1 MLRLGKKR
9 KRVSKKYYVV
19 LGKITK
25 VRKHG
30 DDYKVISKNPKTKAE
45 TTEWFFGEDLADLS
59 KTTEKGKI
67 ETANKKYKE
76 FLIPILRQDRYESFQ
91 KQGFQATFDPLGD
104 GNFQSS
110 AIAHQLDWLGVHR
123 PASKVREKIVKY
135 MEENQNYQQ
144 GMSLEMFLGISFS

>member
-9 KRVSKKYYVV
+9 KKVSKKYYVV

-30 DDYKVISKNPKTKAE
+30 DDYKVIFKNPKTKAE
-45 TTEWFFGEDLADLS
+45 TTEWFFGEDLADLR
-59 KTTEKGKI
+59 KTREKGKI